1 MFNFAISQVI
11 HLTKL
16 TQLQFKVMMGNK
28 LTIVTSALCKEKVW
42 KKSNIFGAFGEYICL
57 GLYINRYIR

>member
-42 KKSNIFGAFGEYICL
+42 KKSNIFGAFGEYMIMFI
-57 GLYINRYIR
+57 Y